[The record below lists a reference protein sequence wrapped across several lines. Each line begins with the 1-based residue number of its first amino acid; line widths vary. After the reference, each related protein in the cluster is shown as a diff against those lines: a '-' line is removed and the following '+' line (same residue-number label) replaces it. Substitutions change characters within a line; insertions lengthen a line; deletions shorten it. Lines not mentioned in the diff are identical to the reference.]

1 MMKNVTT
8 VSNTMSTVAMK
19 SPFKPGVSNKTFSQV
34 FAQKKLQTPPSL
46 KVPIAPMGPT
56 ASAFKNILNNMVIN
70 HETAVSSIKKAM
82 VTTEHSPEKL
92 LKIQFKTG
100 ALFLREQMFCRV
112 AELFT
117 NTLKNFT
124 QMQV

>member
-1 MMKNVTT
+1 MANV
-8 VSNTMSTVAMK
+8 APMK
-19 SPFKPGVSNKTFSQV
+19 SVQKLQSSKTFSEV
-34 FAQKKLQTPPSL
+34 FAQKKVQAAHSPKLPPA
-46 KVPIAPMGPT
+46 PISPT
-56 ASAFKNILNNMVIN
+56 ASAFKNILNNMVNN
-70 HETAVSSIKKAM
+70 HEAAVASIKKAM
-82 VTTEHSPEKL
+82 VKTEHSPEKL

>member
-1 MMKNVTT
+1 
-8 VSNTMSTVAMK
+8 MSTLAMK
-19 SPFKPGVSNKTFSQV
+19 TPLKAGVTNKTFSQI
-34 FAQKKLQTPPSL
+34 FAQKKLHSPAVT
-46 KVPIAPMGPT
+46 KVPLAPMGPT

-82 VTTEHSPEKL
+82 QTTEHSPEKL